1 MWLTELLAFVSHR
14 THVVV
19 VKTRKYLHMF
29 VNGARVETNVVG
41 NGDYVDQ
48 NTSPVILGGFD
59 HSDEPLGKRVC
70 WFDFAFCSCS
80 SFYFSTYLKCGKSRN

>member
-1 MWLTELLAFVSHR
+1 M
-14 THVVV
+14 

-70 WFDFAFCSCS
+70 
-80 SFYFSTYLKCGKSRN
+80 